1 MRLILPS
8 IVATFIAAY
17 LPVGSL
23 YAQDKGWYAGATI
36 GQSKVDMDEAFW
48 SDSSISGGVLKNDGL
63 NYQIFVGYKTNRFI
77 ALEGGYLKVAD
88 ATFDGESDGVNTI
101 WKAGNVK
108 GYARIDGFMLQGVG
122 YIPSGISRL
131 QFYLK
136 GGLFFSNTRTIY
148 HYTINDILRYPD
160 DGITLIGGVGLQ
172 AQLTQNWY
180 FRSDMLYTTAPLEN
194 RQNVKISD
202 LTIGLLRPF

>member
-8 IVATFIAAY
+8 IVATIIAAY

-36 GQSKVDMDEAFW
+36 GQSKVDIDEAFW

-63 NYQIFVGYKTNRFI
+63 NYQIFVSYKTNRFI

-122 YIPSGISRL
+122 YIPSGISSL